1 MRAST
6 APSALLP
13 SLSSLQYQYSLQN
26 ALFSRRIGSS
36 RNREGKHVKNTRSG
50 YYHYTSKKVRKTL
63 RSEYKGGTDIFGDYR
78 K

>member
-1 MRAST
+1 MRAGT

-26 ALFSRRIGSS
+26 ALISRRIGSC

-50 YYHYTSKKVRKTL
+50 YYHYTSEKVRMTP
-63 RSEYKGGTDIFGDYR
+63 RAEYKGGTDIFGDYR
-78 K
+78 E